1 MKIKLDKKEKL
12 SVVTRDSDLDS
23 VSTFISKDEIS
34 TASVW
39 TEYLQIGVSRLH
51 KVFVLDCDGETRVF
65 VFENGQKVTRGYFK
79 HSEKGTLVYT
89 NSKLYEND

>member
-1 MKIKLDKKEKL
+1 MKIKLDKKEML
-12 SVVTRDSDLDS
+12 SVVTRNSDLDS

-51 KVFVLDCDGETRVF
+51 QVFVLDCDGETRVF
-65 VFENGQKVTRGYFK
+65 VFENGQKVTREYFK
-79 HSEKGTLVYT
+79 HSDKGTLVYT
-89 NSKLYEND
+89 NSKLYD